1 MPLNADECRRI
12 LDIAKVD
19 GALIFTEPNRIYLT
33 GYAST
38 QAAIAVTGKGA
49 FYFTDKRYLSE
60 ARERISAEYEIREG
74 SITEACKLL
83 KKCAR
88 VGVEFNM
95 PHNQYRYALGVMGKP
110 GTVFGCVKDV
120 SPALYE
126 MRSVKSAYEL
136 GCIEKAQSIT
146 DAAFT
151 EILKFIKE
159 GVSETELA
167 ARLEYIMQSKGATL
181 AFDTIMAFGENGAK
195 PHAHRSERALK
206 EGDFITMDFG
216 ARWHGYCSDMTR
228 TVAFKSPEGRKADVY
243 AAVLEANRRGIAFL
257 RAGVIGKQ
265 AENCVREFFKESGA
279 EKNFT
284 HSLGHGV
291 GIDIH
296 EQPYYNSQPLREG
309 QVITVEPGLY
319 FDGDFGIRIEDMVKI
334 TQDGADNLTKSDKSL
349 IILK

>member
-12 LDIAKVD
+12 LDMAKVD

-74 SITEACKLL
+74 SITEACKSL

-136 GCIEKAQSIT
+136 GCIE
-146 DAAFT
+146 
-151 EILKFIKE
+151 
-159 GVSETELA
+159 
-167 ARLEYIMQSKGATL
+167 
-181 AFDTIMAFGENGAK
+181 
-195 PHAHRSERALK
+195 
-206 EGDFITMDFG
+206 
-216 ARWHGYCSDMTR
+216 
-228 TVAFKSPEGRKADVY
+228 
-243 AAVLEANRRGIAFL
+243 
-257 RAGVIGKQ
+257 
-265 AENCVREFFKESGA
+265 
-279 EKNFT
+279 
-284 HSLGHGV
+284 
-291 GIDIH
+291 
-296 EQPYYNSQPLREG
+296 
-309 QVITVEPGLY
+309 
-319 FDGDFGIRIEDMVKI
+319 
-334 TQDGADNLTKSDKSL
+334 
-349 IILK
+349 